1 MRNRGL
7 RKLHFLFVATLM
19 LLFTFVANNAWGQ
32 NESDERAMINVK
44 DGLGFSKDSLFLLNL
59 RFRMQNRIGL
69 QSRSADDLNIGQV
82 DARVRRLRLR
92 LDGYVL
98 TQKLQYYIQL
108 SFTKADQELET
119 GIVPQTIRDAV
130 LYYTVNE
137 RLYFGF
143 GQAKLPGNRQRVI
156 SSGNQQFADRSI
168 ANNELTVDR
177 DFGLFGYYTLPTS
190 LGAFKLKTAL
200 STGEG
205 RGASPGDDGLAY
217 TYRVEWLP
225 LGSFKNAG
233 DYSEGDI
240 EREQKLKISLA
251 AGYHKNERARR
262 TGGQLGL
269 PLYEARNIS
278 TFMADAMFKYNGWAW
293 STEFLNRSTPNP
305 LTFSADSSD
314 VRLVYDGFG
323 LNSQLSYYTRSGLE
337 YAVRYSRLQPAASIS
352 AYRLP
357 TEELWLGLNKYLN
370 GHRIKLQ
377 WFAAYRWV
385 NGNTALTAPGN
396 RWATMF
402 QVEFGI

>member
-1 MRNRGL
+1 MSNRGL
-7 RKLHFLFVATLM
+7 QRLHLFLVGTLVVLFV
-19 LLFTFVANNAWGQ
+19 FVANSAWGQ
-32 NESDERAMINVK
+32 NESDEKAMINVK
-44 DGLGFSKDSLFLLNL
+44 EGLGFSKDSLFLLNL

-69 QSRSADDLNIGQV
+69 QSRAGDDLNISQI

-92 LDGYVL
+92 LDGFIVS
-98 TQKLQYYIQL
+98 QRLQYYIQL

-119 GIVPQTIRDAV
+119 SIVPQTIRDAV

-177 DFGLFGYYTLPTS
+177 DFGLFSYYTLPTT
-190 LGAFKLKTAL
+190 LGVVKVKTAL

-205 RGASPGDDGLAY
+205 RGAMLGDDGLAY

-251 AGYHKNERARR
+251 AGYHKNEGARR

-293 STEFLNRSTPNP
+293 STEFLNRSTTNP
-305 LTFSADSSD
+305 LTFSADSSV
-314 VRLVYDGFG
+314 VRLVYAGFG
-323 LNSQLSYYTRSGLE
+323 LNSQLSYYTRSGFE
-337 YAVRYSRLQPAASIS
+337 YAVRYSRLQPATSIS

-357 TEELWLGLNKYLN
+357 TEEFWFGLNKYMN

-377 WFAAYRWV
+377 WFAAYRWL
-385 NGNTALTAPGN
+385 NGNVALEGPGN
-396 RWATMF
+396 RWVTMF

>member
-7 RKLHFLFVATLM
+7 VGLKCLFILGVFLFGTLA
-19 LLFTFVANNAWGQ
+19 ANKVWAQ
-32 NESDERAMINVK
+32 NESDERALINVK
-44 DGLGFSKDSLFLLNL
+44 DGLSFSKDSLFLLNL
-59 RFRMQNRIGL
+59 RFRMQNRVGIQTFAG
-69 QSRSADDLNIGQV
+69 DDLGIRQV

-98 TQKLQYYIQL
+98 NERLQYYIQL
-108 SFTKADQELET
+108 SFSKADQELET
-119 GIVPQTIRDAV
+119 NLIPQTIRDAV

-156 SSGNQQFADRSI
+156 SSGNQQFSDRSI

-177 DFGLFGYYTLPTS
+177 DFGLFGYYTLPS
-190 LGAFKLKTAL
+190 RIGAIKLKTAI

-205 RGASPGDDGLAY
+205 RGASPGDAGLAY

-225 LGSFKNAG
+225 LGSFTDAG

-240 EREQKLKISLA
+240 EREQKPKLSLA
-251 AGYHKNERARR
+251 FGHHYNVAARR
-262 TGGQLGL
+262 TGGQQGL
-269 PLYEARNIS
+269 DLYESRDIS
-278 TFMADAMFKYNGWAW
+278 TFMADAIFKYKGWAW
-293 STEFLNRSTPNP
+293 STELLSRTVDNP

-314 VRLVYDGFG
+314 IRLVYDGVG
-323 LNSQLSYYTRSGLE
+323 LNTQLSYYTMAGIE
-337 YAVRYSRLQPAASIS
+337 YAMRYSYLQPAASIA

-357 TEELWLGLNKYLN
+357 TEEVWLGVNKYLN

-377 WFAAYRWV
+377 WHLAYRWV
-385 NGNTALTAPGN
+385 NDSMVLSQPGN
-396 RWATMF
+396 RWATML

>member
-1 MRNRGL
+1 MKKANVRPSC
-7 RKLHFLFVATLM
+7 FLISIVL
-19 LLFTFVANNAWGQ
+19 LLFACFSSVGVFAQT
-32 NESDERAMINVK
+32 ESDERALINVK
-44 DGLGFSKDSLFLLNL
+44 DGLSFSKDSLFLLNL

-69 QSRSADDLNIGQV
+69 QSLAGDDLNVSQV

-98 TQKLQYYIQL
+98 TKKLQYYIQL
-108 SFTKADQELET
+108 SFSKADQELET
-119 GIVPQTIRDAV
+119 SLVPQTIRDAV
-130 LYYTVNE
+130 LYYNVNKH
-137 RLYFGF
+137 LYFGF

-190 LGAFKLKTAL
+190 LGAFKFKTAL

-205 RGASPGDDGLAY
+205 RGASPGDDGIAY

-225 LGSFKNAG
+225 NGDFKNAG

-240 EREQKLKISLA
+240 EREQTLKVSLA
-251 AGYHKNERARR
+251 AGYHQNQRAKR

-269 PLYEARNIS
+269 ELYEARDIG
-278 TFMADAMFKYNGWAW
+278 TFIADAVFKYNGWAW
-293 STEFLNRSTPNP
+293 STEFLNRSTDNP
-305 LTFSADSSD
+305 LTFSPDSSS
-314 VRLVYDGFG
+314 VRLVYEGYG
-323 LNSQLSYYTRSGLE
+323 VNSQLSYFTPSGLE
-337 YAVRYSRLQPAASIS
+337 YALRYSILQPAASIS

-357 TEELWLGLNKYLN
+357 TEELWFGLNKYLN

-377 WFAAYRWV
+377 WHTGYRWI
-385 NGNTALTAPGN
+385 NGNTALNQGGN
-396 RWATMF
+396 RWFTMF